1 MIWSLASF
9 IMPLVFLRSSPG
21 FSDVAGGLDVVGVD
35 GLLEMACSL
44 DAAGSL
50 AGSLDAAG
58 LLAVAGSLD
67 GAGSLLDTE
76 GSGTGDAE
84 GEAAEEDSAGPSE
97 VNVLVSSDE
106 SDDCSEP

>member
-1 MIWSLASF
+1 MIRLLASF
-9 IMPLVFLRSSPG
+9 ITPLVFSRSSPG

-35 GLLEMACSL
+35 GSLEMACSL

-50 AGSLDAAG
+50 AGLLDAASS
-58 LLAVAGSLD
+58 LAVAGSLD

-84 GEAAEEDSAGPSE
+84 GEAAEDDSARPSE
-97 VNVLVSSDE
+97 VNVVSSDE

>member
-1 MIWSLASF
+1 MIRSLASF
-9 IMPLVFLRSSPG
+9 ITPLVFSRSSPG
-21 FSDVAGGLDVVGVD
+21 FSDVAGGLDAVGVD
-35 GLLEMACSL
+35 GSLEMACSL

-50 AGSLDAAG
+50 AGS
-58 LLAVAGSLD
+58 LAVAGSLD

>member
-1 MIWSLASF
+1 MIRSLASF
-9 IMPLVFLRSSPG
+9 ITPLVFSRSSPG

-35 GLLEMACSL
+35 GSLEMACSL

-50 AGSLDAAG
+50 AGS
-58 LLAVAGSLD
+58 LAVAGSLD

>member
-1 MIWSLASF
+1 MIRSLASF
-9 IMPLVFLRSSPG
+9 ITPLVFSRSSPG

-35 GLLEMACSL
+35 GSLEMACSL
-44 DAAGSL
+44 DAAGLL
-50 AGSLDAAG
+50 AGS
-58 LLAVAGSLD
+58 LAVAGSLD

-84 GEAAEEDSAGPSE
+84 GEAAEEDSTGPSE